1 RRASRRRARP
11 PRAGDALRPSAGRF
25 QSHPSHLPRPGRRL
39 PCAGRIMKSEEKM
52 DVLTSLEID
61 KLEGLNTELDL
72 FRFSLRDF
80 IKTLSGARE
89 TSVRYQVNERLKCV
103 VLDSISP

>member
-1 RRASRRRARP
+1 
-11 PRAGDALRPSAGRF
+11 
-25 QSHPSHLPRPGRRL
+25 
-39 PCAGRIMKSEEKM
+39 MKSEEEM

-61 KLEGLNTELDL
+61 KLEGLAAELDL

-89 TSVRYQVNERLKCV
+89 TSIRYQVNERLKCV
-103 VLDSISP
+103 VLDSISPAIADVSNIAETARGAVEEDEELRP

>member
-1 RRASRRRARP
+1 MR
-11 PRAGDALRPSAGRF
+11 
-25 QSHPSHLPRPGRRL
+25 
-39 PCAGRIMKSEEKM
+39 SEEEM
-52 DVLTSLEID
+52 DVLTGLEID
-61 KLEGLNTELDL
+61 KLEGLAAELDL

-103 VLDSISP
+103 VLDSISPAIADLSNIAETAREAVEEDEELQP